1 MKFEMTLPHDIR
13 FGRMCRKQLPP
24 LLPPGPV
31 LFVCGNHA
39 KKRIAAE
46 TAELAR
52 NRKVVIASAEPGEPS
67 VDAVD
72 RLLETARREQVTGV
86 VGWGGGSAMDSAK
99 AVAALVKESRPAA
112 DHFYGRAAAQARSTF
127 LALLPTTAGTGAEV
141 TANAVLTDKETKIKQ
156 SLRTPGMTADA
167 ALVDPELI
175 SECPPSVMAAS
186 GFDALTQ
193 AVESFISRKADALTR
208 SFARTA
214 ARDIFFNLA
223 GACSGDP
230 AAVDAV
236 SLGSLNAGIALSKS
250 GLGAVHGIGHPAGS
264 LLGIPHGVCCAVL
277 LVEVLKFNLPAARDG
292 LDELA
297 SALGARNACD
307 LIDRISAL
315 RQKLG
320 VPGSFRPFGLKREH
334 FGFIIGN
341 CRSGSMKSNPRDMSD
356 DEAAIL
362 LEKLV

>member
-1 MKFEMTLPHDIR
+1 MKFEMTLPQDIR
-13 FGRMCRKQLPP
+13 FGRMCRKQLFS
-24 LLPPGPV
+24 LLPEGPV
-31 LFVCGNHA
+31 FFVCGNHA
-39 KKRIAAE
+39 KKRLEAE
-46 TAELAR
+46 TAALAP
-52 NRKVVIASAEPGEPS
+52 NRRAVIAAAESGEPG

-72 RLLETARREQVTGV
+72 RLLEQARKERADSV

-99 AVAALVKESRPAA
+99 AVAALLKESRPAA
-112 DHFYGRAAAQARSTF
+112 DYFYGRAEAQPRSTF

-193 AVESFISRKADALTR
+193 AVESFISRRADALTR
-208 SFARTA
+208 AFARTA
-214 ARDIFFNLA
+214 ARDIFFNLE
-223 GACSGDP
+223 GACSKDP

-236 SLGSLNAGIALSKS
+236 ALGSLNAGIALSKS

-264 LLGIPHGVCCAVL
+264 LLGIPHGVCCAIL
-277 LVEVLKFNLPAARDG
+277 LVEVLKFNLPSARDA

-297 SALGARNACD
+297 SALGAPDACG
-307 LIDRISAL
+307 LIDRIAAL

-320 VPGSFRPFGLKREH
+320 VPGSFRSFGLAREH
-334 FGFIIGN
+334 FGFIVKN

-356 DEAAIL
+356 AEVASL
-362 LEKLV
+362 LEKLI